1 MNLTEKWPVLRL
13 PALGRPASAD
23 DERLLRLFWNRAELK
38 KALQGL
44 DDELHSLR
52 DRIKQQEGAH
62 ERLEEQLEQL
72 EALLGTPDRGPDALV
87 HFGMRKLW
95 LECRRQLE
103 NFAAELRRQRQDHER
118 KRQLAEFQQDR
129 QERLK
134 LADEMLAEARSV
146 LELEEGR
153 LAEGERRLSSLT
165 ALWHYFRRRDLAY
178 ELDAQRGRVGDARRH
193 LDHMLEA
200 RRTIEKEAWPEFPGL
215 SIQGRRG
222 VNLAVIAYAQLLC
235 LRLARH
241 GLAAQARL
249 ATHRRVEDSRF
260 GSRGEHGAPRPG
272 CRGDGGRA
280 LAGRCRDGDPRDD
293 RAPAAGCRLARRR
306 GRGAGT
312 VVAAGGRSRGNQRPD
327 RRLLG
332 RLQGAAALRAP
343 QAASARTAPPR
354 EACATRWRQPLRSS
368 IQM

>member
-1 MNLTEKWPVLRL
+1 MLRL
-13 PALGRPASAD
+13 PALGRPASVD

-44 DDELHSLR
+44 DDELHALR
-52 DRIKQQEGAH
+52 NRIKQQEGAH

-87 HFGMRKLW
+87 HFGLRKLW
-95 LECRRQLE
+95 QECRRQLE
-103 NFAAELRRQRQDHER
+103 GFAAELRRQRQDHER

-129 QERLK
+129 LERLK
-134 LADEMLAEARSV
+134 LADERLAEAQSV
-146 LELEEGR
+146 LDLEEGR
-153 LAEGERRLSSLT
+153 LVEGEQRMSSLT

-178 ELDAQRGRVGDARRH
+178 ELAAQRGRVGDARRH

-222 VNLAVIAYAQLLC
+222 INLAVIAYAQLLC

-241 GLAAQARL
+241 GLASQARL

-260 GSRGEHGAPRPG
+260 GSREECMA
-272 CRGDGGRA
+272 
-280 LAGRCRDGDPRDD
+280 
-293 RAPAAGCRLARRR
+293 RLDQVAE
-306 GRGAGT
+306 AMGT
-312 VVAAGGRSRGNQRPD
+312 VRSQDGVATEIRSLTE
-327 RRLLG
+327 RL
-332 RLQGAAALRAP
+332 RQDASWHNADDVVPAPSSLQSIAADGTNVLIDDYWDVYKVLLR
-343 QAASARTAPPR
+343 
-354 EACATRWRQPLRSS
+354 
-368 IQM
+368 

>member
-52 DRIKQQEGAH
+52 DRIKQQDGAH

-260 GSRGEHGAPRPG
+260 GSREECMARLDQVAEGMGAVRSQEG
-272 CRGDGGRA
+272 VATEIRA
-280 LAGRCRDGDPRDD
+280 MTERLRQD
-293 RAPAAGCRLARRR
+293 AAW
-306 GRGAGT
+306 RGAED
-312 VVAAGGRSRGNQRPD
+312 VVPAPSSLQAVAAGGTNVLIED
-327 RRLLG
+327 YWDVYKVLL
-332 RLQGAAALRAP
+332 R
-343 QAASARTAPPR
+343 
-354 EACATRWRQPLRSS
+354 
-368 IQM
+368 

>member
-13 PALGRPASAD
+13 PVLGRTVSVD

-44 DDELHSLR
+44 DDELHALR
-52 DRIKQQEGAH
+52 NRIKQQQGAH

-87 HFGMRKLW
+87 HFGLRRLW
-95 LECRRQLE
+95 QESRRQLE

-129 QERLK
+129 RERLK
-134 LADEMLAEARSV
+134 LADERLAEARSV
-146 LELEEGR
+146 MELEEGR
-153 LAEGERRLSSLT
+153 LAEGERRMSSLT
-165 ALWHYFRRRDLAY
+165 AFWHYFRRRDLAY

-222 VNLAVIAYAQLLC
+222 INLAVIAYAQLLC
-235 LRLARH
+235 LRLSRH
-241 GLAAQARL
+241 GIAAQARL
-249 ATHRRVEDSRF
+249 ATHRRVEDSRY
-260 GSRGEHGAPRPG
+260 GSREECMARLDQVAEAMGIVRSQDGVVAEIRALTERLRQDAAWHGAEDVVP
-272 CRGDGGRA
+272 
-280 LAGRCRDGDPRDD
+280 
-293 RAPAAGCRLARRR
+293 APSSLQSVAAAGSNVLIDDYWD
-306 GRGAGT
+306 
-312 VVAAGGRSRGNQRPD
+312 VYKV
-327 RRLLG
+327 LL
-332 RLQGAAALRAP
+332 R
-343 QAASARTAPPR
+343 
-354 EACATRWRQPLRSS
+354 
-368 IQM
+368 